1 MFNRLACGSGLV
13 LERPNA
19 LSARMIRNGDRHL
32 GDVVF
37 VIGFRQL
44 MADSG
49 AAGVREA
56 ARLVPRRD
64 KPRIDRDPNYVV
76 TGRHRRLSVAAV
88 EQEVLPAEPPVVDIR
103 PAFADPLIARYPDR
117 AAAPEVWLVVGIS
130 GESLVL
136 LHINHAE
143 AALGRAPNEPCPGVN
158 QFVESVMPEVIMV
171 VATRK
176 FEEAVAHV
184 LVGIADNQV
193 GVADVW
199 RSHSKAH
206 QRVLA
211 GRNASLLDAAE
222 FRRQVLDADD
232 PMLSEPGLINDQV
245 RQGGLFGFA
254 FRLVG

>member
-1 MFNRLACGSGLV
+1 MINRLARGRGLV

-44 MADSG
+44 MADAG
-49 AAGVREA
+49 AAGVRVA
-56 ARLVPRRD
+56 ARLGPSRD
-64 KPRIDRDPNYVV
+64 KPRIDSYPDDVFA
-76 TGRHRRLSVAAV
+76 GRHRRLPVAPV
-88 EQEVLPAEPPVVDIR
+88 EQEVLPTKPPVVDIR
-103 PAFADPLIARYPDR
+103 PAFADPLIARYADR
-117 AAAPEVWLVVGIS
+117 TATPEVRLVVGIS

-136 LHINHAE
+136 LHVNHAE

-158 QFVESVMPEVIMV
+158 QFVEGVMPEVIMV

-193 GVADVW
+193 GVA
-199 RSHSKAH
+199 
-206 QRVLA
+206 
-211 GRNASLLDAAE
+211 
-222 FRRQVLDADD
+222 
-232 PMLSEPGLINDQV
+232 
-245 RQGGLFGFA
+245 
-254 FRLVG
+254 